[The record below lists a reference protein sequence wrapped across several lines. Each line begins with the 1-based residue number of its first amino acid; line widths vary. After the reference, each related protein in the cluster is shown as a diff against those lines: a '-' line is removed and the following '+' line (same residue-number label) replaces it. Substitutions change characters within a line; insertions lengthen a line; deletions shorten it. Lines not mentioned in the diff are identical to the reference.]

1 MLAAAGRAS
10 AGDLIASARPP
21 YDELL
26 GANRRQHRRRCRRQ
40 LRRRLYRRQQQ
51 QRRLRR

>member
-1 MLAAAGRAS
+1 VLAAAGRAS

-26 GANRRQHRRRCRRQ
+26 GANRQHRRRCRRQ